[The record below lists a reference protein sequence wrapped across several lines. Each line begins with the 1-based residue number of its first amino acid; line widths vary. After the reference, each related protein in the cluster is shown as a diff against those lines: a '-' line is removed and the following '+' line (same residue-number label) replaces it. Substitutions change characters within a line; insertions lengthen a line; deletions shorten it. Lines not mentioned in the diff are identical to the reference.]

1 MHEHKHTLIIKKPTC
16 NHSLLAPL
24 LPHILASF
32 CKVAPLMNVDKQLL
46 FSPPCCLS
54 SRGWSW
60 DDCVP
65 SPHTQCSATVNSIQ
79 KSHTSPTN
87 SRKTRPEDYL
97 APCLG
102 AEAAKAPLTC
112 SADCW
117 LQILSKGEIFLALVT
132 WGPLLLVC
140 SSHTLSLTKEGW
152 TGGEVH
158 TQLLHQQHNSH

>member
-1 MHEHKHTLIIKKPTC
+1 MHGHKHTLIIKKPTC

-32 CKVAPLMNVDKQLL
+32 CKVALLTNMDKQLL

-54 SRGWSW
+54 SRGWRW
-60 DDCVP
+60 DCVA
-65 SPHTQCSATVNSIQ
+65 SPHVLCSAMVNSTQ

-87 SRKTRPEDYL
+87 SRKTRPAEYP

-117 LQILSKGEIFLALVT
+117 LQTLSKGEIFLALAT

-140 SSHTLSLTKEGW
+140 GSRTLSLTKEGW

-158 TQLLHQQHNSH
+158 AQLLHQRYNSH